1 MFEYCT
7 KIINAKNFLKS
18 SNTALLV
25 LSGPFFAKAG
35 KTDFFKFIGSSKLN
49 KKNLKALKFI
59 HFNNSK

>member
-7 KIINAKNFLKS
+7 KKINAKKFLIS

-25 LSGPFFAKAG
+25 LSGPFFEKAG
-35 KTDFFKFIGSSKLN
+35 KTDFFKFIGSSKLS
-49 KKNLKALKFI
+49 KKNFKTLKII